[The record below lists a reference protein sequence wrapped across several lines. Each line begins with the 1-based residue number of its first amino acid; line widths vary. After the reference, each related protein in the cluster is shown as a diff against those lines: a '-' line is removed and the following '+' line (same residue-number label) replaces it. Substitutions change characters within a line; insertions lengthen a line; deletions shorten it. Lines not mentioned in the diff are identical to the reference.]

1 MMNLFSW
8 HRLLLP
14 LTIAA
19 MLVVFTQ
26 KAANVAL
33 AASGTAQLQ
42 APASAAKPATPEPST
57 GVAGPCGPVQGMPAA
72 ELALLADLR
81 KRREALDARTAALD
95 RKAELLS
102 AAEVKLRSRL
112 DELTTLQTRLE
123 QLEAERRRRESA
135 NWGGLVK
142 TYEDMKPRDA
152 AAIFNVLDTDVLL
165 EVLDRMDERKVAP
178 ILAGMLPERARQAT
192 QMLARKRLDDSA
204 VESSPGQGSTAS
216 KNHS

>member
-1 MMNLFSW
+1 MGLFSW

-14 LTIAA
+14 LTISA
-19 MLVVFTQ
+19 MLVVFAQ

-33 AASGTAQLQ
+33 AASGTAQLPV
-42 APASAAKPATPEPST
+42 PASAGTPTPPEPSN
-57 GVAGPCGPVQGMPAA
+57 GAAGPCGPGQAMPAA

-81 KRREALDARTAALD
+81 KRREALDGRAAMLD
-95 RKAELLS
+95 RRAELLS
-102 AAEVKLRSRL
+102 ATELKLRSRL
-112 DELTTLQTRLE
+112 DELTTLQARLE

-204 VESSPGQGSTAS
+204 VKASPGQGSTAS
-216 KNHS
+216 ENHS